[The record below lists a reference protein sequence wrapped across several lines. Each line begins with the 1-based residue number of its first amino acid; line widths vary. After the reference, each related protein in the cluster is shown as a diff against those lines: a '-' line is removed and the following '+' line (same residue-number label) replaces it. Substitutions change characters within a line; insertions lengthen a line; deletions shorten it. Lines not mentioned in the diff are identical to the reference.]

1 MKNYIGGKGGGA
13 LLMCTKGTNA
23 PVLLPIIVIGGVS
36 PAHYIS
42 FQQNTLLTYL
52 WKTRL

>member
-1 MKNYIGGKGGGA
+1 
-13 LLMCTKGTNA
+13 
-23 PVLLPIIVIGGVS
+23 VIGGVS